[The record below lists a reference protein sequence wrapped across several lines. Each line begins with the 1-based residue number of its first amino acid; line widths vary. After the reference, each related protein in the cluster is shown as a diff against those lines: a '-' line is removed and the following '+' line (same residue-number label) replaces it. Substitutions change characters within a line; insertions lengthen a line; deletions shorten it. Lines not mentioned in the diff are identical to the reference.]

1 MISSNGSNEED
12 TLRDYTGATTSG
24 EDVATGGNVV
34 FHFQGSTEASPDQKS
49 PGEIKVTNHICMY
62 ICMYVCRY
70 VHMYVHM
77 YVCMHASMNHTC
89 MYRCVYNTFVSIH
102 TCNICINNA

>member
-24 EDVATGGNVV
+24 EDVATGSNVV

-62 ICMYVCRY
+62 ICMYIR
-70 VHMYVHM
+70 MYICMYICM
-77 YVCMHASMNHTC
+77 YVCMHLCIIH
-89 MYRCVYNTFVSIH
+89 VSIDVCTIH
-102 TCNICINNA
+102 LYPSIHVTYA